1 GVGLGYWRRPGLSAA
16 RFVACPFGPPG
27 TRMYRSGDLV
37 RWRPDGQLDYL
48 GRADQQVKIR
58 GYRIELG
65 EIQAALAQLDGVQH
79 AAVIAREDRPGDK
92 RLVGYITGT
101 AEPAALRAALAD
113 RLPGFMVPAAIVAV
127 DTLPITVNGK
137 LDTRALPAPDYVD
150 GDRYRAPTTPVEE
163 ILATIYA
170 EILGVDHIGIDDSFF
185 DLGGDSIL
193 SMQVVARA
201 RAAGLACRPRDIFVE
216 QTVARLARIPGITDA
231 HERITDEGI
240 GPLIPTPI
248 MHWLF
253 DIDGPI
259 DEFNQTMVLQAPT
272 EATHD
277 DALVILQAL
286 LDHHPM
292 LRARADTSA
301 RSLAVPGPGAVDGAQ
316 CLQTVDALTDDVLG
330 QARSRL
336 DPGGGVMLSA
346 LWVSTTGQLVVIVHH
361 LAVDAVSWRIM
372 LEDFNIAW
380 AQHHHGQPI
389 TLPQTGTSFQ
399 RWAALLDEHAHTPAV
414 TAQVDTWRHISAI
427 APALPPPQP
436 SDTYTSAG
444 HLTATLDAET
454 TQVLLTDV
462 PAAFHTGIHDIL
474 LIAYA
479 LAWTEFL
486 ATTGQP
492 VGIDVEGHGRHD
504 ELAPDVDLSRTVGWF
519 TTKYPVAL
527 NVTGPGWHHI
537 TAGDPALG
545 PIIKAAKEQL
555 RALPHPLTYGL
566 LRYLNPDTALAA
578 ADPTIG
584 FNYLGRLGGVAP
596 EDIPGE
602 LWRISPDSLV
612 IANDAAALPM
622 PLSHTAELNAA
633 TIDTDTGPQL
643 NTTWTWATSALD
655 DTQIARLS
663 QLWFDALTGICTH
676 VRHGGGGLTPSD
688 IAPARLTQHQIDQL
702 QEQYDI
708 ADILPLT
715 ALQKGL
721 LFHAGAGRGVDD
733 LYAMQLDI
741 VVAGPLDPRRLRGAV
756 QTVMSRHP
764 HLAARFCQ
772 RFDQPVQII
781 PADPSAVWR
790 YETVER
796 EDLIHDIC
804 AHERAAVCDLTG
816 EPLFRV
822 AVLRAGDSRYRMV
835 LTFHHIVLDGWSL
848 PIVLQEIF
856 ALYQGQQLPAATPY
870 RRFITWLAERDLDAA
885 RTAWQE
891 TLTGLEAPTLV
902 GPPARLHSSAKSTS
916 SFVMSERD
924 TLALQELARAS
935 HTTVSTVLQAAW
947 AQLLMGLTGQR
958 DVVFGTAVSGRPVE
972 IPGAEAMVGLLIN
985 TVPVRA
991 QITTTTTTA

>member
-835 LTFHHIVLDGWSL
+835 LTFHHIVLAGEVADRRPFMGAN
-848 PIVLQEIF
+848 VVDQIF
-856 ALYQGQQLPAATPY
+856 AFDG
-870 RRFITWLAERDLDAA
+870 
-885 RTAWQE
+885 
-891 TLTGLEAPTLV
+891 
-902 GPPARLHSSAKSTS
+902 
-916 SFVMSERD
+916 
-924 TLALQELARAS
+924 
-935 HTTVSTVLQAAW
+935 
-947 AQLLMGLTGQR
+947 
-958 DVVFGTAVSGRPVE
+958 
-972 IPGAEAMVGLLIN
+972 
-985 TVPVRA
+985 
-991 QITTTTTTA
+991 